1 MEMIRVKMVR
11 VVMAKNILRD
21 GKGHDGKCDEDGGK
35 RDYHSYLH
43 PTNNTPKLQSKHR
56 FSQSPYLQFLLK
68 NINRKNRRI

>member
-43 PTNNTPKLQSKHR
+43 PTNNTPKLQKQTS
-56 FSQSPYLQFLLK
+56 L
-68 NINRKNRRI
+68 